1 MSKTRSFA
9 IDVCSVARGLESS
22 IECLSERDSLGGC
35 SVCAGCSSV
44 SRSLEFKTGLLD
56 VSTKIVPLIFE
67 ELFSVCLNCRY
78 GTYLGDYGDG

>member
-35 SVCAGCSSV
+35 FVCAV
-44 SRSLEFKTGLLD
+44 
-56 VSTKIVPLIFE
+56 IFE

-78 GTYLGDYGDG
+78 GTYLGEYGDG